1 MGEPRLFCFGLGY
14 TARVL
19 AAALMGEG
27 WTVAG
32 TCRDEATRADLA
44 ADGIDAFLFDRDRPL
59 DDAGTALGGATHLL
73 SSVPPDAE
81 GDPVLARHAGAIAA
95 MEGLAWAGY
104 LSSTGVYGDTGGAPV
119 DETAA
124 VNPTSERGRRRAEA
138 EEGWLDLRRAAG
150 VLVHV
155 FRLSGIY
162 GPGRS
167 ALDTVRA
174 GQARRID
181 KPGHLFARIHVD
193 DIAAVLRASMA
204 RPGPGAVY
212 NVCDD
217 EPAPA
222 VDAVRAGRARR
233 IDKPGHLFA
242 RIHVDDIAAVLRA
255 SMARPGPGAV
265 YNVCDDEPAPAADVV
280 AFACELLGVDA
291 PPLVPFHQAAGEMS
305 PMALSFWRDNRR
317 VDNSRIK
324 GELGVRMKFP
334 DYRAGLRAV
343 LAAEE

>member
-14 TARVL
+14 AARVL

-150 VLVHV
+150 VPVHV

-181 KPGHLFARIHVD
+181 KPGHLFARV
-193 DIAAVLRASMA
+193 
-204 RPGPGAVY
+204 
-212 NVCDD
+212 
-217 EPAPA
+217 
-222 VDAVRAGRARR
+222 
-233 IDKPGHLFA
+233 
-242 RIHVDDIAAVLRA
+242 HVDDIAAVLRA

>member
-59 DDAGTALGGATHLL
+59 DDAGAALDGATHLL

-95 MEGLAWAGY
+95 MKGLAWAGY

-138 EEGWLDLRRAAG
+138 EDGWLDLRRAAG
-150 VLVHV
+150 VPVHV

-174 GQARRID
+174 GQ
-181 KPGHLFARIHVD
+181 
-193 DIAAVLRASMA
+193 
-204 RPGPGAVY
+204 
-212 NVCDD
+212 
-217 EPAPA
+217 
-222 VDAVRAGRARR
+222 ARR

-343 LAAEE
+343 LAAAE

>member
-14 TARVL
+14 AARVL

-59 DDAGTALGGATHLL
+59 DDAGSALGGATHLL

-138 EEGWLDLRRAAG
+138 EEGWLDLWRAAG
-150 VLVHV
+150 VPVHV

-167 ALDTVRA
+167 ALDAVRA
-174 GQARRID
+174 GQ
-181 KPGHLFARIHVD
+181 
-193 DIAAVLRASMA
+193 
-204 RPGPGAVY
+204 
-212 NVCDD
+212 
-217 EPAPA
+217 
-222 VDAVRAGRARR
+222 ARR

>member
-1 MGEPRLFCFGLGY
+1 MGQPRLFCFGLGY

-32 TCRDEATRADLA
+32 TCRDEAARADLA

-59 DDAGTALGGATHLL
+59 DDAAAALGGATHLL

-81 GDPVLARHAGAIAA
+81 GDPVLARHAGAVAA
-95 MEGLAWAGY
+95 MKGLAWAGY

-119 DETAA
+119 DESAA
-124 VNPTSERGRRRAEA
+124 VDPTSERGRRRAQA
-138 EEGWLDLRRAAG
+138 EGGWLELRRAAA
-150 VLVHV
+150 VPVHV

-167 ALDTVRA
+167 AL
-174 GQARRID
+174 
-181 KPGHLFARIHVD
+181 
-193 DIAAVLRASMA
+193 
-204 RPGPGAVY
+204 
-212 NVCDD
+212 
-217 EPAPA
+217 
-222 VDAVRAGRARR
+222 DAVRAGRARR

-255 SMARPGPGAV
+255 SMGRPDPGAV
-265 YNVCDDEPAPAADVV
+265 YNVCDDEPAAAADVA

-291 PPLVPFHQAAGEMS
+291 PPLVPFHQAAKEMS
-305 PMALSFWRDNRR
+305 PMALSFWRDDRR
-317 VDNSRIK
+317 VDNGRIK
-324 GELGVRMKFP
+324 GELGVRLKFP

>member
-14 TARVL
+14 AARVL

-150 VLVHV
+150 VPVHV

-167 ALDTVRA
+167 ALDAVRA
-174 GQARRID
+174 GQ
-181 KPGHLFARIHVD
+181 
-193 DIAAVLRASMA
+193 
-204 RPGPGAVY
+204 
-212 NVCDD
+212 
-217 EPAPA
+217 
-222 VDAVRAGRARR
+222 ARR

>member
-1 MGEPRLFCFGLGY
+1 MGESRLFCFGLGY
-14 TARVL
+14 AARVL

-95 MEGLAWAGY
+95 MDGLAWAGY

-150 VLVHV
+150 VPVHV

-181 KPGHLFARIHVD
+181 KPGHLFARV
-193 DIAAVLRASMA
+193 
-204 RPGPGAVY
+204 
-212 NVCDD
+212 
-217 EPAPA
+217 
-222 VDAVRAGRARR
+222 
-233 IDKPGHLFA
+233 
-242 RIHVDDIAAVLRA
+242 HVDDIAAVLRA

>member
-1 MGEPRLFCFGLGY
+1 MGESRLFCFGLGY
-14 TARVL
+14 AARVL

-95 MEGLAWAGY
+95 MDGLAWAGY

-150 VLVHV
+150 VPVHV

-174 GQARRID
+174 GQ
-181 KPGHLFARIHVD
+181 
-193 DIAAVLRASMA
+193 
-204 RPGPGAVY
+204 
-212 NVCDD
+212 
-217 EPAPA
+217 
-222 VDAVRAGRARR
+222 ARR

>member
-1 MGEPRLFCFGLGY
+1 
-14 TARVL
+14 
-19 AAALMGEG
+19 MGEG

-150 VLVHV
+150 VPVHV

-167 ALDTVRA
+167 ALDAVRA
-174 GQARRID
+174 GQ
-181 KPGHLFARIHVD
+181 
-193 DIAAVLRASMA
+193 
-204 RPGPGAVY
+204 
-212 NVCDD
+212 
-217 EPAPA
+217 
-222 VDAVRAGRARR
+222 ARR

>member
-32 TCRDEATRADLA
+32 TCRDDATRADLA

-59 DDAGTALGGATHLL
+59 DDAAAALGATTHLL
-73 SSVPPDAE
+73 SSIPPDAD
-81 GDPVLARHAGAIAA
+81 GDPVLASCAGAVAA
-95 MEGLAWAGY
+95 MNGLSWAGY

-138 EEGWLDLRRAAG
+138 EDGWLDLWRAVG
-150 VLVHV
+150 VPAHV

-167 ALDTVRA
+167 ALDAVRA

-212 NVCDD
+212 NVSDD
-217 EPAPA
+217 
-222 VDAVRAGRARR
+222 G
-233 IDKPGHLFA
+233 
-242 RIHVDDIAAVLRA
+242 
-255 SMARPGPGAV
+255 
-265 YNVCDDEPAPAADVV
+265 PAPAADVV

-291 PPLVPFHQAAGEMS
+291 PPLVPYDQAAGEMS

-324 GELGVRMKFP
+324 GELGVRLKFP

-343 LAAEE
+343 LAAAE

>member
-1 MGEPRLFCFGLGY
+1 MGQPRLFCFGLGY

-32 TCRDEATRADLA
+32 TCRDEAARADLA

-59 DDAGTALGGATHLL
+59 DDAGAALGGATHLL

-95 MEGLAWAGY
+95 MDGLAWAGY
-104 LSSTGVYGDTGGAPV
+104 LSSTGVYGDTGGAAV
-119 DETAA
+119 DESAA

-138 EEGWLDLRRAAG
+138 EGGWLELRRAAG
-150 VLVHV
+150 VPVHV

-167 ALDTVRA
+167 ALDAVRA

-204 RPGPGAVY
+204 RPDPGAVY

-217 EPAPA
+217 EPAA
-222 VDAVRAGRARR
+222 
-233 IDKPGHLFA
+233 
-242 RIHVDDIAAVLRA
+242 
-255 SMARPGPGAV
+255 
-265 YNVCDDEPAPAADVV
+265 AADVV

-291 PPLVPFHQAAGEMS
+291 PPLVPFHQAAKEMS

-324 GELGVRMKFP
+324 GELGVRLKFP

-343 LAAEE
+343 LAAQA

>member
-19 AAALMGEG
+19 AAALMGDG

-32 TCRDEATRADLA
+32 TCRDDAARAALA

-59 DDAGTALGGATHLL
+59 DDAGAALGGATHLL
-73 SSVPPDAE
+73 SSVPPDEE

-95 MEGLAWAGY
+95 TEGLAWAGY
-104 LSSTGVYGDTGGAPV
+104 LSTTGVYGDTGGAPV

-124 VNPTSERGRRRAEA
+124 VNPTSERGRRRAQA
-138 EEGWLDLRRAAG
+138 EDGWLELWRAAG
-150 VLVHV
+150 VPAHV

-167 ALDTVRA
+167 ALDAVRA
-174 GQARRID
+174 GRARRID
-181 KPGHLFARIHVD
+181 KPGHRFARIHVD

-204 RPGPGAVY
+204 RP
-212 NVCDD
+212 D
-217 EPAPA
+217 
-222 VDAVRAGRARR
+222 
-233 IDKPGHLFA
+233 
-242 RIHVDDIAAVLRA
+242 
-255 SMARPGPGAV
+255 PGAV

-280 AFACELLGVDA
+280 AFACELLGVEA
-291 PPLVPFHQAAGEMS
+291 PPLVPFDQAAREMS

-324 GELGVRMKFP
+324 GELGVRLKFP

>member
-150 VLVHV
+150 VPVHV

-174 GQARRID
+174 GQ
-181 KPGHLFARIHVD
+181 
-193 DIAAVLRASMA
+193 
-204 RPGPGAVY
+204 
-212 NVCDD
+212 
-217 EPAPA
+217 
-222 VDAVRAGRARR
+222 ARR

>member
-14 TARVL
+14 AARVL

-95 MEGLAWAGY
+95 MDGLAWAGY

-150 VLVHV
+150 VPVHV

-167 ALDTVRA
+167 ALDAVRA

-217 EPAPA
+217 EPAP
-222 VDAVRAGRARR
+222 
-233 IDKPGHLFA
+233 
-242 RIHVDDIAAVLRA
+242 
-255 SMARPGPGAV
+255 S
-265 YNVCDDEPAPAADVV
+265 ADVV

>member
-14 TARVL
+14 AARVL

-95 MEGLAWAGY
+95 MDGLAWAGY

-138 EEGWLDLRRAAG
+138 EDGWLDLWRAAG
-150 VLVHV
+150 VPVHV

-167 ALDTVRA
+167 ALDAVRA
-174 GQARRID
+174 GQ
-181 KPGHLFARIHVD
+181 
-193 DIAAVLRASMA
+193 
-204 RPGPGAVY
+204 
-212 NVCDD
+212 
-217 EPAPA
+217 
-222 VDAVRAGRARR
+222 ARR

>member
-1 MGEPRLFCFGLGY
+1 MGDPRLFCFGLGY

-59 DDAGTALGGATHLL
+59 DDAGAALGGATHLL

-81 GDPVLARHAGAIAA
+81 GDPVLARHADAIAA
-95 MEGLAWAGY
+95 MKGLAWAGY

-150 VLVHV
+150 VPVHV

-167 ALDTVRA
+167 ALD
-174 GQARRID
+174 
-181 KPGHLFARIHVD
+181 
-193 DIAAVLRASMA
+193 
-204 RPGPGAVY
+204 
-212 NVCDD
+212 
-217 EPAPA
+217 
-222 VDAVRAGRARR
+222 AVRGGRARR

-291 PPLVPFHQAAGEMS
+291 PPRVPFHQAAKEMS

>member
-1 MGEPRLFCFGLGY
+1 MGDPRLFCFGLGY

-32 TCRDEATRADLA
+32 TCRDEAARADLA

-59 DDAGTALGGATHLL
+59 DDAGAALGGATHLL
-73 SSVPPDAE
+73 SSVPPDAA

-95 MEGLAWAGY
+95 MKGLAWAGY
-104 LSSTGVYGDTGGAPV
+104 LSSTGVYGDTGGAAV

-138 EEGWLDLRRAAG
+138 EDGWLDLWRAAG
-150 VLVHV
+150 VPVHV

-167 ALDTVRA
+167 AL
-174 GQARRID
+174 
-181 KPGHLFARIHVD
+181 
-193 DIAAVLRASMA
+193 
-204 RPGPGAVY
+204 
-212 NVCDD
+212 
-217 EPAPA
+217 
-222 VDAVRAGRARR
+222 DAVRAGRARR

-291 PPLVPFHQAAGEMS
+291 PPRVPFHQAAKEMS

-324 GELGVRMKFP
+324 GELGVRLKYP

-343 LAAEE
+343 LAAEK

>member
-19 AAALMGEG
+19 ATALMAEG

-32 TCRDEATRADLA
+32 TCRDDARRAELA
-44 ADGIDAFLFDRDRPL
+44 ADGIDAFPFDRRRPL
-59 DDAGTALGGATHLL
+59 DDARAALDGATHLL
-73 SSVPPDAE
+73 SSVPPDE
-81 GDPVLARHAGAIAA
+81 NGDPVLARHAGAIAA

-104 LSSTGVYGDTGGAPV
+104 LSTTGVYGDTGGAPV

-124 VNPTSERGRRRAEA
+124 VDPTSERGRRRAEA
-138 EEGWLDLRRAAG
+138 EDGWLGLWRAAG
-150 VLVHV
+150 VPVHV

-167 ALDTVRA
+167 ALGTVRA

-193 DIAAVLRASMA
+193 DIAVVLRASMA
-204 RPGPGAVY
+204 RPDPGAVY

-217 EPAPA
+217 Q
-222 VDAVRAGRARR
+222 
-233 IDKPGHLFA
+233 
-242 RIHVDDIAAVLRA
+242 
-255 SMARPGPGAV
+255 
-265 YNVCDDEPAPAADVV
+265 PAPAADVV
-280 AFACELLGVDA
+280 AFACEILGVDP
-291 PPLVPFHQAAGEMS
+291 PPLVPFRQAAREMS
-305 PMALSFWRDNRR
+305 PMALSFWRDRRR
-317 VDNSRIK
+317 VDNTRIK
-324 GELGVRMKFP
+324 RELGVRLTFP

>member
-1 MGEPRLFCFGLGY
+1 MGDPRLFCFGLGY
-14 TARVL
+14 TARIL

-44 ADGIDAFLFDRDRPL
+44 ADGIDAFPFDRDRPV
-59 DDAGTALGGATHLL
+59 DDAGAALDGATHLL
-73 SSVPPDAE
+73 SSVPPDAD

-95 MEGLAWAGY
+95 MDGLAWAGY
-104 LSSTGVYGDTGGAPV
+104 LSSTGVYGDTGGAAV
-119 DETAA
+119 DESAA
-124 VNPTSERGRRRAEA
+124 VNPTSEHGRRRAAA
-138 EEGWLDLRRAAG
+138 EGGWLELWRAAG
-150 VLVHV
+150 VPVHV

-167 ALDTVRA
+167 ALDAVRA

-204 RPGPGAVY
+204 RPDPGAVY

-217 EPAPA
+217 EPAA
-222 VDAVRAGRARR
+222 
-233 IDKPGHLFA
+233 
-242 RIHVDDIAAVLRA
+242 
-255 SMARPGPGAV
+255 
-265 YNVCDDEPAPAADVV
+265 AADVV
-280 AFACELLGVDA
+280 AFACEILGVE
-291 PPLVPFHQAAGEMS
+291 PPPPVPFDEAAKEMS

-324 GELGVRMKFP
+324 GELGVRLKFP

-343 LAAEE
+343 LAAQA

>member
-14 TARVL
+14 AARVL

-95 MEGLAWAGY
+95 MDGLAWAGY

-150 VLVHV
+150 VPVHV

-167 ALDTVRA
+167 ALDAVRA
-174 GQARRID
+174 GQ
-181 KPGHLFARIHVD
+181 
-193 DIAAVLRASMA
+193 
-204 RPGPGAVY
+204 
-212 NVCDD
+212 
-217 EPAPA
+217 
-222 VDAVRAGRARR
+222 ARR